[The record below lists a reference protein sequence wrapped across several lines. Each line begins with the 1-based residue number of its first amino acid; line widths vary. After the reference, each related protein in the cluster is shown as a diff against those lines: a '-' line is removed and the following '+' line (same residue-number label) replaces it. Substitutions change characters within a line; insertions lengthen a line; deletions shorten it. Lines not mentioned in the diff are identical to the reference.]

1 MRLYKKSRNYDGILI
16 QDTFGDY
23 FQATRTLQP
32 KGAIK
37 KILSYN
43 KLDFFPSKKDRCNKN
58 DERQAISQE
67 EINRSQHLSVLL
79 DLRRVV
85 SSFGAIFLRATNFRT
100 TTQEAEEASSPA
112 CSPGKNE
119 KKKQLFLLHTTGRQK
134 WTTSKIN
141 ASPRFLPF
149 FIDLTSFLR
158 PSLSKFNLDRLK
170 KFKILQTKFS
180 KGTSNLKTKME
191 HKNRYPFLGILFLS
205 PV

>member
-23 FQATRTLQP
+23 FQATPMLQP

-37 KILSYN
+37 KILSYT
-43 KLDFFPSKKDRCNKN
+43 KLDFFFLGKKDRCDKN

-134 WTTSKIN
+134 WTTPKIN
-141 ASPRFLPF
+141 ASPRFPPF
-149 FIDLTSFLR
+149 F
-158 PSLSKFNLDRLK
+158 
-170 KFKILQTKFS
+170 
-180 KGTSNLKTKME
+180 
-191 HKNRYPFLGILFLS
+191 H
-205 PV
+205 